1 MKKVVLLVKTLAVV
15 LLLTLAALL
24 FRSHMPAW
32 PSTLLGKEEGTAKGQ
47 IRVPAQLRK
56 RTLKWRRVAS
66 KLSTCSEIDL
76 IT

>member
-24 FRSHMPAW
+24 FRGLMPAW

-47 IRVPAQLRK
+47 IRVSTQLRK
-56 RTLKWRRVAS
+56 KDSHRNRDRYVYSNGATVL
-66 KLSTCSEIDL
+66 
-76 IT
+76 